1 MTELYPTD
9 ADLNALSGATD
20 PEQEVLFLPIGES
33 PYHTSFYRML
43 YRLLDVSR
51 RAGDLRVYKDGD
63 LTFGVRP
70 GRWMNGQAE
79 VVYVGSEANALANNL
94 DNYIYLLPDGTLTT
108 NTTGLPDPVDQP
120 HLPLAKISTSLGTYA
135 HGDITDLRGRALY
148 RPCGGLV
155 GDLEAQAV
163 SLIPTLSITAAAE
176 VSDVRT
182 LSVQVCDAAGSDQAG
197 RFVIRTWL
205 AESEFAAPSA
215 TGNSVAVSAGSALR
229 QIQANADYEL
239 ISDSSGLVSLD
250 VTITSTATR
259 YLMAEIDGKIYSS
272 GPVDWA

>member
-1 MTELYPTD
+1 MTERYPTD

-33 PYHTSFYRML
+33 PYHTSFYKML

-79 VVYVGSEANALANNL
+79 VVYAGSEGNALDNNL
-94 DNYIYLLPDGTLTT
+94 DNHVYLLPDGTLAT
-108 NTTGLPDPVDQP
+108 NTIGFPDPVDQP
-120 HLPLAKISTSLGTYA
+120 HLPLAKITTSLGTYA
-135 HGDITDLRGRALY
+135 HDDITDLRGRALY
-148 RPCGGLV
+148 RPCAGLA
-155 GDLEAQAV
+155 GDLEAHAV
-163 SLIPTLSITAAAE
+163 SLMPTLSITAGDE
-176 VSDVRT
+176 VSDART
-182 LSVQVCDAAGSDQAG
+182 LSVQVRDAAGSDQAG
-197 RFVIRTWL
+197 RFVIRAWL
-205 AESEFAAPSA
+205 AESEFASPSP
-215 TGNSVAVSAGSALR
+215 TGNTVAVSAGSTLR
-229 QIQANADYEL
+229 EIQANADYQL
-239 ISDSSGLVSLD
+239 ITDSSGLSSLD
-250 VTITSTATR
+250 VTITSAATR